1 MCLFELQF
9 SQGICPVV
17 GLLGHMVVLFSVF
30 KGASILLFIV
40 FSQPFETE
48 ERPGKLKLSNKQ
60 EVGGMEEGVCCKEGP
75 SGSCSVLRRPG
86 LESRHSLRHPLRT
99 EV

>member
-1 MCLFELQF
+1 MVLEGQGEMT
-9 SQGICPVV
+9 GICPVV

-60 EVGGMEEGVCCKEGP
+60 EVGGTVVGGVEIRP
-75 SGSCSVLRRPG
+75 WEASRGSC
-86 LESRHSLRHPLRT
+86 
-99 EV
+99 